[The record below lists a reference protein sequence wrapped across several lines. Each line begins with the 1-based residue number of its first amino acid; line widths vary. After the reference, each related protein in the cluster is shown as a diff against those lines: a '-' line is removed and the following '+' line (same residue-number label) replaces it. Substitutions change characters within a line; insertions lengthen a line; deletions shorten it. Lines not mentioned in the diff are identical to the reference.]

1 MSVVYAE
8 SLIQVP
14 GDISYPA
21 WLADRP
27 APGARIEPGAPVCT
41 VHGRGAPTRHPRGGS
56 SWRANRRVLEAL
68 AAGDGSLLTMD
79 RLAVE
84 ETG

>member
-1 MSVVYAE
+1 MPK
-8 SLIQVP
+8 SLLQVP

-27 APGARIEPGAPVCT
+27 SPGAPIEPGAPVCT
-41 VHGRGAPTRHPRGGS
+41 VMAEARDAPSARRLVLARNRG
-56 SWRANRRVLEAL
+56 VLAAL
-68 AAGDGSLLTMD
+68 AAGDGSLLTLD

>member
-1 MSVVYAE
+1 
-8 SLIQVP
+8 VP

-27 APGARIEPGAPVCT
+27 APGAHIEPGAPVCT
-41 VHGRGAPTRHPRGGS
+41 VLAEARDAPSARRLVLA
-56 SWRANRRVLEAL
+56 RNRRVLEAL
-68 AAGDGSLLTMD
+68 AAGDGSLLTTD